1 MYVWRI
7 YILTDVGKNGSRWN
21 GMGWG
26 YLGEGGFLL
35 SCWMVD
41 FGEDVDERE
50 IERCVIDGSRL
61 FIYLLPPFELKSE
74 KG

>member
-1 MYVWRI
+1 MW
-7 YILTDVGKNGSRWN
+7 GKMDRG
-21 GMGWG
+21 GMGWDG
-26 YLGEGGFLL
+26 AIWGRGGFYYLVGW
-35 SCWMVD
+35 WMMD
-41 FGEDVDERE
+41 GGCRKDVDERE